1 MAAGRPSKER
11 EILIYQAL
19 SMAYAEVK
27 ETNPSFPEIITKAN
41 EYDFIKLS
49 KEGKIG
55 DKTIFTS
62 KNKDIIELRKLI
74 NGNKNEINKVLFK
87 APTELSNKIKELR
100 SSLSAN
106 AILVR
111 EMESL
116 ENRLTNMKS
125 IIEDRDNRITKKNEE
140 ILKLREEIK
149 KKRKR
154 YEYDN

>member
-11 EILIYQAL
+11 ETLIYQAL
-19 SMAYAEVK
+19 ATAYKELK
-27 ETNPSFPEIITKAN
+27 ETNPSFSEIITKAN

-62 KNKDIIELRKLI
+62 KNKYIIELRELI
-74 NGNKNEINKVLFK
+74 NNNKNEINRVLSK

-111 EMESL
+111 EIESL
-116 ENRLTNMKS
+116 ENRLANMKS
-125 IIEDRDNRITKKNEE
+125 IIEDRDNRITTRNEE
-140 ILKLREEIK
+140 ILKLREEIQLL
-149 KKRKR
+149 RKR

>member
-62 KNKDIIELRKLI
+62 KNKDIDRLSD
-74 NGNKNEINKVLFK
+74 LF
-87 APTELSNKIKELR
+87 TL
-100 SSLSAN
+100 
-106 AILVR
+106 
-111 EMESL
+111 
-116 ENRLTNMKS
+116 
-125 IIEDRDNRITKKNEE
+125 NRIVYKHRQF
-140 ILKLREEIK
+140 IP
-149 KKRKR
+149 
-154 YEYDN
+154 

>member
-1 MAAGRPSKER
+1 M
-11 EILIYQAL
+11 
-19 SMAYAEVK
+19 
-27 ETNPSFPEIITKAN
+27 
-41 EYDFIKLS
+41 
-49 KEGKIG
+49 
-55 DKTIFTS
+55 
-62 KNKDIIELRKLI
+62 RKLI